1 MGCVRVIG
9 MHDVENQG
17 YDYLKRRIAT
27 LQWDISMITDENIIA
42 KKRRDLEE
50 YMEELASLER
60 LSEH

>member
-1 MGCVRVIG
+1 